1 MKSEIIKHL
10 RLYRKGSSRLEFI
23 LDCHDEIIELKTDNR
38 IISQR
43 IKELAKYP
51 DSIGKFGFGK
61 FGLCIPQLKTSYF
74 MIHNQKDVDKLIEKL
89 KNKQNENGLKILKL
103 RKLL

>member
-10 RLYRKGSSRLEFI
+10 RLYRNGSSRLEFI
-23 LDCHDEIIELKTDNR
+23 LDCHDEIIELKRNNR
-38 IISQR
+38 ILAQR
-43 IKELAKYP
+43 IKELEKYP
-51 DSIGKFGFGK
+51 EHLGGL
-61 FGLCIPQLKTSYF
+61 GLCIPELT
-74 MIHNQKDVDKLIEKL
+74 HNLVMLHSQNDSNELIERL

>member
-10 RLYRKGSSRLEFI
+10 RLYRNGSSRLEFI
-23 LDCHDEIIELKTDNR
+23 LDCHDEIIELKRNNR

-43 IKELAKYP
+43 IKEVEKYP
-51 DSIGKFGFGK
+51 EPLGGL
-61 FGLCIPQLKTSYF
+61 GLCIPQLKTSYV
-74 MIHNQKDVDKLIEKL
+74 MIHNQKDADKLVKKL
-89 KNKQNENGLKILKL
+89 KKKQIKNGNKILKL

>member
-10 RLYRKGSSRLEFI
+10 RLYRSGSSRLEFI
-23 LDCHDEIIELKTDNR
+23 LDCHDEIIELKRNNR

-51 DSIGKFGFGK
+51 EPLGGL
-61 FGLCIPQLKTSYF
+61 GLCIPQLKTSYV
-74 MIHNQKDVDKLIEKL
+74 MIHNQKDADKLVKKL
-89 KNKQNENGLKILKL
+89 KKKQTKNGNKILKL

>member
-10 RLYRKGSSRLEFI
+10 RLYRNGSSRLEFI
-23 LDCHDEIIELKTDNR
+23 LDCHDEIIELKRNNR
-38 IISQR
+38 ILSQR

-51 DSIGKFGFGK
+51 EPLGGL
-61 FGLCIPQLKTSYF
+61 GLCIPQLKTSYV
-74 MIHNQKDVDKLIEKL
+74 MIHNQKDADKLVKKL
-89 KNKQNENGLKILKL
+89 KKKQTKNGNKILKL

>member
-10 RLYRKGSSRLEFI
+10 RLYRNGSSRLDFI
-23 LDCHDEIIELKTDNR
+23 LDCHDEIIELKRNNR

-43 IKELAKYP
+43 IKQLEKYP
-51 DSIGKFGFGK
+51 VHRGTHV
-61 FGLCIPQLKTSYF
+61 LCVPQLT
-74 MIHNQKDVDKLIEKL
+74 HNLVMLHGQNDANDLIERL

>member
-1 MKSEIIKHL
+1 MNSEIIKHL
-10 RLYRKGSSRLEFI
+10 RLYRNGSSRLESI
-23 LDCHDEIIELKTDNR
+23 LDCHDEIIELKRNNR

-51 DSIGKFGFGK
+51 EPLGGL
-61 FGLCIPQLKTSYF
+61 GLCIPQLNSNLI
-74 MIHNQKDVDKLIEKL
+74 MIHNQNDANELIERL

-103 RKLL
+103 RKYL

>member
-10 RLYRKGSSRLEFI
+10 RLYRNGSSRLDFI
-23 LDCHDEIIELKTDNR
+23 LDCHDEIIELKRNNR

-43 IKELAKYP
+43 IKQLEKYP
-51 DSIGKFGFGK
+51 VHNA
-61 FGLCIPQLKTSYF
+61 CVPQLT
-74 MIHNQKDVDKLIEKL
+74 HNLVMLHGQNDANDLIERL

>member
-1 MKSEIIKHL
+1 MK
-10 RLYRKGSSRLEFI
+10 
-23 LDCHDEIIELKTDNR
+23 IIELKRNNR

-43 IKELAKYP
+43 IKQLEKYP
-51 DSIGKFGFGK
+51 VHLGGL
-61 FGLCIPQLKTSYF
+61 GLCIPQLTHNLV
-74 MIHNQKDVDKLIEKL
+74 MIHSQNDANDLIERL

>member
-10 RLYRKGSSRLEFI
+10 RLYRNGSSRLEFI
-23 LDCHDEIIELKTDNR
+23 LDCHDEIIELKRNNR
-38 IISQR
+38 ILGQR
-43 IKELAKYP
+43 IKELEKYP
-51 DSIGKFGFGK
+51 DSIGKFG
-61 FGLCIPQLKTSYF
+61 LSILKLTNDYK
-74 MIHNQKDVDKLIEKL
+74 MLHNQNDIDKLIERL